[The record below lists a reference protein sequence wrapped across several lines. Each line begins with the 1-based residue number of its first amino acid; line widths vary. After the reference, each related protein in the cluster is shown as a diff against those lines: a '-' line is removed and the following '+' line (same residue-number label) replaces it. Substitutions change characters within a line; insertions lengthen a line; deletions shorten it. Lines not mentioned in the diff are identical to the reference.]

1 MGALVGI
8 KIQSPT
14 LFSWKS
20 TQQACHIR
28 SHFGVKTKLIWKRK
42 YRQGAELATSGN
54 SGKCN
59 WVRIISL
66 ITSDQINNN
75 ARWETTVAT
84 NEYQVTEELIGVQAC
99 LKKQNIFLLRV
110 SKHGREVGMSRE
122 GRRLLAAWGGE
133 NRKLNLRVLFKCESL
148 NKECFSKKTT
158 AWMPLMV
165 SNVHFQ
171 TFLGLHREGA
181 GCRAN
186 GGKWTQHHRD
196 GWEIIFVFTR
206 STQDLQ
212 IKSPQMCLSGRSSEE
227 PCSKGPRCI
236 PARFFWDMVFGLG

>member
-8 KIQSPT
+8 KIQSPA

-20 TQQACHIR
+20 TQQARHIR

-84 NEYQVTEELIGVQAC
+84 NEYQVTEKLIGVQAC
-99 LKKQNIFLLRV
+99 LKKQNILLLRV
-110 SKHGREVGMSRE
+110 SKHGRGVGMNRE
-122 GRRLLAAWGGE
+122 GRRLWLAAWGGE
-133 NRKLNLRVLFKCESL
+133 NRNWTCV
-148 NKECFSKKTT
+148 CFSNVK
-158 AWMPLMV
+158 AWTKSASPKRRQHGCPWWCQM
-165 SNVHFQ
+165 
-171 TFLGLHREGA
+171 FL
-181 GCRAN
+181 
-186 GGKWTQHHRD
+186 
-196 GWEIIFVFTR
+196 FT
-206 STQDLQ
+206 
-212 IKSPQMCLSGRSSEE
+212 LSW
-227 PCSKGPRCI
+227 
-236 PARFFWDMVFGLG
+236 A